1 MRLFSRYVFRQA
13 AGALALILLSLTT
26 VVWIAVALKQL
37 NLVTNQ
43 GQEAW
48 VFLQMTLLALPSLMA
63 LIAPVALLIAAIH
76 TLNRLNG
83 DSELIVISAAGA
95 TTWTYSRPLIL
106 LGLITTA
113 GLSYVNHVAQPWS
126 LRLFREHVI
135 QIRAD
140 LISQVLQPGR
150 FSSPEDRVTFHMRA
164 RGPNEELL
172 GILMHDTRD
181 QKQMV
186 SYLAEQGIIQK
197 QEDGAYLVMTTGHIV
212 RRTLDGKP
220 PQIIAFDRYIID
232 LARFERKG
240 APEALKPRER
250 YLSELLNPDPQDAST
265 KAMLGHI
272 RAELHERFA
281 SALYPLAFVLIA
293 VAFVGQ
299 AQTTRQSRVQM
310 VVLAFV
316 IAIACR
322 LGGLAANNLLVRK
335 PGAVYLI
342 YAIPLG
348 AMLLAGLY
356 ATYRLRPRRR
366 LFRPRVRDE
375 GRADVP
381 ARAPHGLQPATG
393 ARSA

>member
-13 AGALALILLSLTT
+13 AGALVLILLSLTT

-48 VFLQMTLLALPSLMA
+48 LFFKMTLLALPSLMA

-106 LGLITTA
+106 LGLITCA
-113 GLSYVNHVAQPWS
+113 GLSFVNHIAQPWS
-126 LRLFREHVI
+126 LRLLRDHVI
-135 QIRAD
+135 QVRTD

-150 FSSPEDRVTFHMRA
+150 FSSPEERVTFHMRA
-164 RGPNEELL
+164 RGPREELL

-181 QKQMV
+181 QKQSI
-186 SYLAEQGIIQK
+186 SYLAEQGVIQK
-197 QEDGAYLVMTTGHIV
+197 QDDGAYLVMTTGHIV

-240 APEALKPRER
+240 APDELKPRER
-250 YLSELLNPDPQDAST
+250 YFAELLNPNPRDVASKT
-265 KAMLGHI
+265 GLGHI

-281 SALYPLAFVLIA
+281 SALYPLAFVFIA

-299 AQTTRQSRVQM
+299 AQTTRQNRVQM
-310 VVLAFV
+310 VVIAFLL
-316 IAIACR
+316 AIACR
-322 LGGLAANNLLVRK
+322 LGGLAANNLLVRR
-335 PGAVYLI
+335 PSAVILV
-342 YAIPLG
+342 YAIPIG

-356 ATYRLRPRRR
+356 ATYRMRPRRR
-366 LFRPRVRDE
+366 LIRPRAQTGE
-375 GRADVP
+375 RASERSVP
-381 ARAPHGLQPATG
+381 PALLDPASG
-393 ARSA
+393 ARPA